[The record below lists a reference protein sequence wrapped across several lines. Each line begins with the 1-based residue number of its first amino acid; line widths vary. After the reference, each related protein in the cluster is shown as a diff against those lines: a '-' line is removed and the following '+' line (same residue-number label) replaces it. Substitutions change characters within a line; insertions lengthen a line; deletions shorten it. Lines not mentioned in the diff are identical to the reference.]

1 MLDLSNNKLKMKTIN
16 KLLAISAISL
26 LIMSC
31 SSEEVDELQDPAP
44 NDNVS
49 DGSGDGGQTTA
60 TVFERLHG
68 STFRQIEST
77 DDCATCQDEINY
89 YIFSSDALQITGT
102 KLDDTCEQN
111 DLQPIG
117 TCTEC
122 ATVQEDSVDKL
133 TICLDSLCQTITF
146 LSDDEIQ
153 FDFPAFDQKWTAQR
167 FSDQPPCTEWDPVG
181 SGPDTVLG
189 RLAGKTFRQI
199 ETTDSCAN
207 CEDEINYYMFS
218 EEGLRITGTTLEGE
232 CEQNDYA
239 DFGGDYDIEINSND
253 VLRVCTGT
261 FVRLCQEITFL
272 SDTEIQFVF
281 NTPTSTNTWT
291 AQLFSEDVPCTQW
304 GFQAFFTS
312 PFSGA
317 FLSDVSYDPSFTGT
331 YKFPSSADS
340 WAGFANSNEGIYPM
354 TFPNGGSITFTAAT
368 AGVDIDVYIRLERL
382 PYLDSD
388 PSRVEPSYDAS
399 SITISGSDPNEYNI
413 EIEPQGS
420 NTYSSMI
427 FYLMTRDQEL
437 TMLSEF
443 DINTN

>member
-1 MLDLSNNKLKMKTIN
+1 MKSPAKIYFIQ
-16 KLLAISAISL
+16 LILFAIFL
-26 LIMSC
+26 SC
-31 SSEEVDELQDPAP
+31 SSEEIDDPQDPTP
-44 NDNVS
+44 SDNVS
-49 DGSGDGGQTTA
+49 DGNGAGGETTA
-60 TVFERLHG
+60 TVFERLQG

-77 DDCATCQDEINY
+77 DSCATCEDEINY
-89 YIFSSDALQITGT
+89 YIFTSDALQITGT

-133 TICLDSLCQTITF
+133 TLCLDSLCQTITF

-153 FDFPAFDQKWTAQR
+153 FDFPAANQKWTAQR

-181 SGPDTVLG
+181 SGADTVLG

-218 EEGLRITGTTLEGE
+218 EDGLRITGTTLDGE

-239 DFGGDYDIEINSND
+239 DFGGGYDIEINSND
-253 VLRVCTGT
+253 ILRVCTGN
-261 FVRLCQEITFL
+261 FIRLCQEITFL

-281 NTPTSTNTWT
+281 NTPVSTNTWT
-291 AQLFSEDVPCTQW
+291 AQLFSDEVPCTQW
-304 GFQAFFTS
+304 GFKAFFTEG
-312 PFSGA
+312 FDGA
-317 FLSDVSYDPSFTGT
+317 LVSDVSYEPFTAT
-331 YKFPSSADS
+331 FEWPSSAAD
-340 WAGFANSNEGIYPM
+340 WAGFANANQEIYPLI
-354 TFPNGGSITFTAAT
+354 FPNGGNITFTAAT
-368 AGVDIDVYIRLERL
+368 SGTDIDVYLRLEYE
-382 PYLDSD
+382 PWPDVD
-388 PSRVEPSYDAS
+388 PAHDTS
-399 SITISGSDPNEYNI
+399 SITISGTDPKEYTI
-413 EIEPQGS
+413 EITPQGS

-437 TMLSEF
+437 IISSDI
-443 DINTN
+443 DINTY

>member
-1 MLDLSNNKLKMKTIN
+1 MKKIN
-16 KLLAISAISL
+16 SLLAISAISL
-26 LIMSC
+26 FIMSC
-31 SSEEVDELQDPAP
+31 SSEEVDEPQGPAP

-60 TVFERLHG
+60 TVFERLQG
-68 STFRQIEST
+68 STFRQIESP

-102 KLDDTCEQN
+102 KSDNTCEQN
-111 DLQPIG
+111 DIQSIG

-133 TICLDSLCQTITF
+133 TLCLDSLCQTITF

-153 FDFPAFDQKWTAQR
+153 FDFPAANQKWTAQR

-181 SGPDTVLG
+181 SGADTVLG

-218 EEGLRITGTTLEGE
+218 EDGLRITGTTLEGE

-239 DFGGDYDIEINSND
+239 DFGGGYDIEINSND
-253 VLRVCTGT
+253 ILRVCTGN

-272 SDTEIQFVF
+272 SDTEIQFVL
-281 NTPTSTNTWT
+281 NTPVSTNTWT
-291 AQLFSEDVPCTQW
+291 AQLFSDEVPCTQW
-304 GFQAFFTS
+304 GFKAFFTEG
-312 PFSGA
+312 FDGA
-317 FLSDVSYDPSFTGT
+317 LVSDVSYEPFTAT
-331 YKFPSSADS
+331 FEWPSSAAD
-340 WAGFANSNEGIYPM
+340 WAGFANANEEIYPLI
-354 TFPNGGSITFTAAT
+354 FPNGGNITFTAAT
-368 AGVDIDVYIRLERL
+368 SGTDIDVYLRLEYE
-382 PYLDSD
+382 PWPDVD
-388 PSRVEPSYDAS
+388 PAHDTS
-399 SITISGSDPNEYNI
+399 SITISGTDPKEYTI
-413 EIEPQGS
+413 EITPQGS

-437 TMLSEF
+437 IISSDI
-443 DINTN
+443 DINTY

>member
-1 MLDLSNNKLKMKTIN
+1 MKAPI
-16 KLLAISAISL
+16 KIYLLQLIFLAIFL
-26 LIMSC
+26 SC
-31 SSEEVDELQDPAP
+31 SSEEIDDPQDPTP
-44 NDNVS
+44 TDNI
-49 DGSGDGGQTTA
+49 SGGNGAGGETTA
-60 TVFERLHG
+60 TVFERLQG

-77 DDCATCQDEINY
+77 DSCATCEDEINY
-89 YIFSSDALQITGT
+89 YIFTSDALQITGT

-133 TICLDSLCQTITF
+133 TLCLDSLCQTITF

-153 FDFPAFDQKWTAQR
+153 FDFPAANQKWTAQR

-181 SGPDTVLG
+181 SGADTVLG

-218 EEGLRITGTTLEGE
+218 EDGLRITGTTLDGE

-239 DFGGDYDIEINSND
+239 DFGGGYDIEINSND
-253 VLRVCTGT
+253 ILRVCTGN
-261 FVRLCQEITFL
+261 FIRLCQEITFL

-281 NTPTSTNTWT
+281 NTPVSTNTWT
-291 AQLFSEDVPCTQW
+291 AQLFSDEVPCTQW
-304 GFQAFFTS
+304 GFKAFFTEG
-312 PFSGA
+312 FDGA
-317 FLSDVSYDPSFTGT
+317 LVSDVSYEPFTAT
-331 YKFPSSADS
+331 FEWPSSAAD
-340 WAGFANSNEGIYPM
+340 WAGFANANQEIYPLI
-354 TFPNGGSITFTAAT
+354 FPNGGNITFTAAT
-368 AGVDIDVYIRLERL
+368 SGTDIDVYLRLEYE
-382 PYLDSD
+382 PWPDVD
-388 PSRVEPSYDAS
+388 PAHDTS
-399 SITISGSDPNEYNI
+399 SITISGTDPKEYTI
-413 EIEPQGS
+413 EITPQGS

-437 TMLSEF
+437 IISSDI
-443 DINTN
+443 DINTY